1 MKQQTGKWMILGGV
15 ILAML
20 LSSLDQTIVSTAMP
34 TIVQE
39 LHGLEHISWVFTAY
53 MLGSTVTVPI
63 YGKLSDIFGRRNL
76 YLLGIAIFLGG
87 SILCGL
93 SQDMTQLIFFRGLQ
107 GIGGGA
113 MMVNS
118 FAIIGDVFPPAER
131 GKYQGMIG
139 GVFGLSSV
147 AGPLLGGWITDN
159 TSWRWVFY
167 VNIPLG
173 IIAIIVLSAALPKIP
188 VHARNRKIDWLG
200 GLFITTALVPLLL
213 SLVWGGSVYQWS
225 SWQIIASLALSF
237 VSLFIFIQNEKR
249 VQNPILSLGLFTNKV
264 FLVSVCALFFTAMG
278 MFGAILY
285 VPIFSQGVIGG
296 SAT

>member
-1 MKQQTGKWMILGGV
+1 MQEKSKMAILSGV
-15 ILAML
+15 VLAML

-39 LHGLEHISWVFTAY
+39 LNGLEHISWVFTAY

-63 YGKLSDIFGRRNL
+63 YGKLSDMFGRRTL
-76 YLLGIAIFLGG
+76 YLIGIGIFLLG
-87 SILCGL
+87 SALCGL
-93 SQDMTQLIFFRGLQ
+93 SQSMNQLILFRGLQ

-147 AGPLLGGWITDN
+147 AGPLLGGWITDH

-167 VNIPLG
+167 VNLPLG
-173 IIAIIVLSAALPKIP
+173 IV
-188 VHARNRKIDWLG
+188 
-200 GLFITTALVPLLL
+200 
-213 SLVWGGSVYQWS
+213 
-225 SWQIIASLALSF
+225 
-237 VSLFIFIQNEKR
+237 
-249 VQNPILSLGLFTNKV
+249 
-264 FLVSVCALFFTAMG
+264 
-278 MFGAILY
+278 AIL
-285 VPIFSQGVIGG
+285 VL
-296 SAT
+296 

>member
-1 MKQQTGKWMILGGV
+1 MDPRKKWAVLGGV
-15 ILAML
+15 IMAML

-34 TIVQE
+34 AIVEE

-76 YLLGIAIFLGG
+76 YLIGIGIFLFG

-93 SQDMTQLIFFRGLQ
+93 SQNMTQLILFRGLQ

-139 GVFGLSSV
+139 
-147 AGPLLGGWITDN
+147 A
-159 TSWRWVFY
+159 
-167 VNIPLG
+167 
-173 IIAIIVLSAALPKIP
+173 VLA
-188 VHARNRKIDWLG
+188 
-200 GLFITTALVPLLL
+200 
-213 SLVWGGSVYQWS
+213 
-225 SWQIIASLALSF
+225 
-237 VSLFIFIQNEKR
+237 
-249 VQNPILSLGLFTNKV
+249 
-264 FLVSVCALFFTAMG
+264 
-278 MFGAILY
+278 
-285 VPIFSQGVIGG
+285 
-296 SAT
+296 

>member
-1 MKQQTGKWMILGGV
+1 MKQRSKLAILSGV
-15 ILAML
+15 VLAML

-76 YLLGIAIFLGG
+76 YLIGIGIFLIG

-93 SQDMTQLIFFRGLQ
+93 SQTMNQLILFRALQ

-131 GKYQGMIG
+131 GKYQGLVG

-147 AGPLLGGWITDN
+147 AGPLLGGWITDDF
-159 TSWRWVFY
+159 SWRWIFY
-167 VNIPLG
+167 VN
-173 IIAIIVLSAALPKIP
+173 LP
-188 VHARNRKIDWLG
+188 V
-200 GLFITTALVPLLL
+200 
-213 SLVWGGSVYQWS
+213 
-225 SWQIIASLALSF
+225 
-237 VSLFIFIQNEKR
+237 
-249 VQNPILSLGLFTNKV
+249 
-264 FLVSVCALFFTAMG
+264 
-278 MFGAILY
+278 
-285 VPIFSQGVIGG
+285 
-296 SAT
+296 

>member
-1 MKQQTGKWMILGGV
+1 MKQRRKLSILSGV
-15 ILAML
+15 VLAML

-76 YLLGIAIFLGG
+76 YLIGIVIFLGG
-87 SILCGL
+87 SVLCGL
-93 SQDMTQLIFFRGLQ
+93 AQDMTQLIFFRGLQ

-131 GKYQGMIG
+131 GKYQGYIG
-139 GVFGLSSV
+139 GVFGLSSI

-173 IIAIIVLSAALPKIP
+173 IIAIAVLASTLPKIAS
-188 VHARNRKIDWLG
+188 HLRDKKIDWWG
-200 GLFITTALVPLLL
+200 GFFILATLVP
-213 SLVWGGSVYQWS
+213 
-225 SWQIIASLALSF
+225 
-237 VSLFIFIQNEKR
+237 
-249 VQNPILSLGLFTNKV
+249 
-264 FLVSVCALFFTAMG
+264 
-278 MFGAILY
+278 
-285 VPIFSQGVIGG
+285 
-296 SAT
+296 

>member
-1 MKQQTGKWMILGGV
+1 MEQQTSKRMILSGV

-76 YLLGIAIFLGG
+76 YILGIIIFLIG
-87 SILCGL
+87 SMLCGL
-93 SQDMTQLIFFRGLQ
+93 SQNMTQLILFRGLQ

-118 FAIIGDVFPPAER
+118 FAIIGDVFPPADR
-131 GKYQGMIG
+131 GKYQGIMG
-139 GVFGLSSV
+139 SVFGLSSIG
-147 AGPLLGGWITDN
+147 GPLLGGWITDN
-159 TSWRWVFY
+159 ASWRWVFY

-173 IIAIIVLSAALPKIP
+173 IIAIIVLLAALPKI
-188 VHARNRKIDWLG
+188 VSTARDKKID
-200 GLFITTALVPLLL
+200 
-213 SLVWGGSVYQWS
+213 
-225 SWQIIASLALSF
+225 
-237 VSLFIFIQNEKR
+237 
-249 VQNPILSLGLFTNKV
+249 
-264 FLVSVCALFFTAMG
+264 
-278 MFGAILY
+278 
-285 VPIFSQGVIGG
+285 
-296 SAT
+296 